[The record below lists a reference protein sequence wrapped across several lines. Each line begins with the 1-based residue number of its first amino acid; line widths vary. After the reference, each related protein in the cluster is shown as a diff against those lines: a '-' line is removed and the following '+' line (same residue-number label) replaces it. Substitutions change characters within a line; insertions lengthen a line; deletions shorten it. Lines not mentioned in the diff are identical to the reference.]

1 MVKRQTHLNSKLRLK
16 PVIIT
21 IYPARVEQ
29 QTKYKLK
36 TKIMT
41 FYYQTRTW
49 NSQPQISEE
58 TINLWKHLS
67 EKKNWRITQLPN
79 GFYQT
84 EYQDPNEDTW
94 NDVTRRETLKG
105 AEAAI
110 DGSVEHYA
118 KKVDFLKG
126 PKVVKTFK

>member
-1 MVKRQTHLNSKLRLK
+1 
-16 PVIIT
+16 
-21 IYPARVEQ
+21 
-29 QTKYKLK
+29 
-36 TKIMT
+36 MT
-41 FYYQTRTW
+41 FYYSTRTW
-49 NSQPQISEE
+49 NSQPQLTKE
-58 TINLWKHLS
+58 TINLWKHLA
-67 EKKNWRITQLPN
+67 EKSNWRIVQLAN

-84 EYQDPNEDTW
+84 EYQSPTDEDTW
-94 NDVTRRETLKG
+94 IDVTRRETIEG